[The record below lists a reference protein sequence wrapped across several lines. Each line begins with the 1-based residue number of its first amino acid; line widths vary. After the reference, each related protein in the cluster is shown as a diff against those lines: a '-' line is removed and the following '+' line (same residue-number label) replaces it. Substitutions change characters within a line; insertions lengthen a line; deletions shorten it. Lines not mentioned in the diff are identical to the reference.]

1 MVLKQK
7 VFEKQSC
14 LFPGLAVDSPWTSTT
29 TVKRHYLKFPFYPF
43 RTLNT
48 QNMMALSPL
57 TDFDSS
63 APIYPANTQLNLKF
77 RRRKVD
83 TLLNFML
90 PYNLNYNKGST
101 DKKLTAA
108 ERTTALTFSVPVA
121 GGGGGFT
128 DYLISGV
135 EIVLKDI
142 YLQVEQGRTKNKNKS
157 CFSTYFHFLGVSSK
171 VPVYKS

>member
-48 QNMMALSPL
+48 QHMMALSPL

-121 GGGGGFT
+121 GGGFT

-135 EIVLKDI
+135 EIVLKDM
-142 YLQVEQGRTKNKNKS
+142 YLQVDWKNKNK
-157 CFSTYFHFLGVSSK
+157 TYHVF
-171 VPVYKS
+171 